1 MRPQHMTT
9 IHVHLSDP
17 TADTAVL
24 ELLTQ
29 QLRRLLLTVNTD
41 PAWRHTDG
49 DLRRHPLVDL
59 VDTGAMQITMIPS
72 RAQLSRLVNTIR
84 MWVTREDRVAVT
96 LRVDDARLTIL
107 GAASPDRAHRVDAW
121 VQRALSGTPYDD
133 TWVR

>member
-1 MRPQHMTT
+1 MRPQQPTT
-9 IHVHLSDP
+9 VHVHLSDP

-29 QLRRLLLTVNTD
+29 QLGLLLLTVDAD
-41 PAWRHTDG
+41 PAWHETDG

-59 VDTGAMQITMIPS
+59 VDTGAMQITMVPS
-72 RAQLSRLVNTIR
+72 RTQLSWLVNTIR
-84 MWVTREDRVAVT
+84 TWVTCEDRVAVT
-96 LRVDDARLTIL
+96 LRVGDARLTIL
-107 GAASPDRAHRVDAW
+107 GAAAPDRAHRVDAW